1 MKNYKIRVLIEV
13 SQVAEQSYLSDKK
26 ISFQSTDKLMLT
38 NEEGEKEDFLEEIK
52 EIVQNSYKETRKAI
66 DKQADN
72 MFIKKEESITL

>member
-13 SQVAEQSYLSDKK
+13 SQVAEQSYSSDKK

-52 EIVQNSYKETRKAI
+52 EIVQNSYKETKKAI

>member
-52 EIVQNSYKETRKAI
+52 EIVQNSYKETKKAI
-66 DKQADN
+66 DKQADD

>member
-13 SQVAEQSYLSDKK
+13 SETAEHSYTSDKK

-52 EIVQNSYKETRKAI
+52 EIVQNTYKETKKAI

-72 MFIKKEESITL
+72 MFVKKEESITL